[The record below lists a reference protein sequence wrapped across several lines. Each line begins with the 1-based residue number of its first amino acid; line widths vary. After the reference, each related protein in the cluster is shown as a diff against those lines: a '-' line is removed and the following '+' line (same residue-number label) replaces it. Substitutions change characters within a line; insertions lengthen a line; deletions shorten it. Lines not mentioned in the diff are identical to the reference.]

1 MENGYRGSSW
11 RVFMPRVRRRFDA
24 KFKSRVALEA
34 IRGLKAISEI
44 AKQFKVHPNQ
54 VTLWKKQLLDGAEAV
69 FEGSTASGKKS
80 DDEPE
85 SAELYE
91 QIGRMKVE
99 LEWLKKKSCRE
110 LVRPLCS
117 GSTSIMRP

>member
-1 MENGYRGSSW
+1 
-11 RVFMPRVRRRFDA
+11 MPRVRRRFDA

-54 VTLWKKQLLDGAEAV
+54 VTLWKKQLLDGAE
-69 FEGSTASGKKS
+69 
-80 DDEPE
+80 
-85 SAELYE
+85 LYE

-99 LEWLKKKSCRE
+99 LEWLKKKVAENS
-110 LVRPLCS
+110 
-117 GSTSIMRP
+117 